1 MTTRDHLP
9 RPRTTKFFRALVLA
23 TLPIV
28 GLLGLSAWARAGDE
42 HSAAKEQPI
51 RAKITDLDWL
61 EGHWTTSF
69 DGNELHEI
77 WSPPVRDCM
86 MASFCWIKK
95 GNVWMYELFSIA
107 EENDGLV
114 LRFKHF
120 SRELHGW
127 EEKDEALTLVLVGLE
142 ENVATFENSVG
153 GSPGR
158 IVFRKES
165 PTRLTVQV
173 GGVKADG
180 GFEVKYEK
188 EK

>member
-1 MTTRDHLP
+1 MMSRHFFPLHRTTRTW
-9 RPRTTKFFRALVLA
+9 RSLVAA
-23 TLPIV
+23 TLPIA
-28 GLLGLSAWARAGDE
+28 GLFGLAAWARAGDE
-42 HSAAKEQPI
+42 HTPARKQPI
-51 RAKITDLDWL
+51 RAKISDLDWL
-61 EGHWTTSF
+61 EGHWSTSF

-127 EEKDEALTLVLVGLE
+127 EEKDEALTLTLVSLE
-142 ENVATFENSVG
+142 EHVATFENSVG

-158 IVFRKES
+158 MVFRKES
-165 PTRLTVQV
+165 PTRLTVKV
-173 GGVKADG
+173 GGDKAGG